1 LRKLR
6 LRQPVARVRLRRR
19 RRIQRQ
25 QRSNLLPQISRQDS
39 SRHRQVN
46 PEQQDSLAYQGKLQP
61 WGNLECLAQ

>member
-6 LRQPVARVRLRRR
+6 LRQAVARVRLRRR
-19 RRIQRQ
+19 RQIQRQ

-46 PEQQDSLAYQGKLQP
+46 PEQQGSLAYQGKLQL
-61 WGNLECLAQ
+61 WGNLERLAQ